1 MFHWVQMQ
9 VLRVLCVHVL
19 CVHMSQTT
27 LHVPACACLCVP
39 VHAYAC
45 LCMPVCASVFLCGA
59 CVCLCMPMH
68 VSNIKVMCNLA
79 RRCEVYIECAKGQ
92 PK

>member
-9 VLRVLCVHVL
+9 VLCVLCVHVL

-45 LCMPVCASVFLCGA
+45 LCMPVCASVFLCVPVHA
-59 CVCLCMPMH
+59 YAR
-68 VSNIKVMCNLA
+68 IKHQSDV
-79 RRCEVYIECAKGQ
+79 
-92 PK
+92 

>member
-1 MFHWVQMQ
+1 MQ
-9 VLRVLCVHVL
+9 VLHVLCVHAL
-19 CVHMSQTT
+19 CIHMSQTT
-27 LHVPACACLCVP
+27 LHVP
-39 VHAYAC
+39 VHAC
-45 LCMPVCASVFLCGA
+45 VFLCGA